1 LQTPVPKDNS
11 TGEAAVLRNMNA
23 LCPPSTTSPWHLVVT
38 DRFYTSVKLAL
49 ELLHRRMY
57 LTGTIQTDRAGYAKG
72 IITKKGTKQ
81 VNWQKIVV
89 PPQGTIKLAE
99 NKRFPQLTAAMWMDR
114 TPVHLL
120 SSGGSRKTGTVSKY
134 NVFAVNEMHH

>member
-1 LQTPVPKDNS
+1 LQTPVPKDNN

-23 LCPPSTTSPWHLVVT
+23 LCPPSTTSPWRLVVT

-72 IITKKGTKQ
+72 IITKKATKQ
-81 VNWQKIVV
+81 VNRQKIVV
-89 PPQGTIKLAE
+89 PPQGGNVDGPHARSSTLQ
-99 NKRFPQLTAAMWMDR
+99 RWQPQNGHR
-114 TPVHLL
+114 Q
-120 SSGGSRKTGTVSKY
+120 
-134 NVFAVNEMHH
+134 